1 MKYPDDELKWAERM
15 NKEYGWQHKEDEGG
29 IGRGG
34 RVAGVSYTYSNAVAE
49 ARARLGASSTNVVAH
64 AGVLARSAIEVSHG
78 PGTVGAREGSGPGL
92 VGA

>member
-1 MKYPDDELKWAERM
+1 M
-15 NKEYGWQHKEDEGG
+15 
-29 IGRGG
+29 
-34 RVAGVSYTYSNAVAE
+34 AE